1 MRIAASMSASQSAEV
16 GSSVDRRVARHSADA
31 IRWTPRGWA
40 QSMGTLT
47 PTLEPAGQEL
57 LSQLLRFDPQQR
69 ISAKKALQ
77 DDYFG
82 SVEERYKTAAGIQ

>member
-1 MRIAASMSASQSAEV
+1 MVGDGEVAA
-16 GSSVDRRVARHSADA
+16 G
-31 IRWTPRGWA
+31 
-40 QSMGTLT
+40 
-47 PTLEPAGQEL
+47 TLEPAGQEL